1 LFEVR
6 AHCEDLM
13 NNILHAEDVIFAKR
27 LLDGGIVGKR
37 NTLLVELAIS
47 ALIDQL
53 ADRLKVGLSEQ
64 LSARSTAKPS
74 DQL

>member
-1 LFEVR
+1 MR

-13 NNILHAEDVIFAKR
+13 NDILHAEDVIFAER

-37 NTLLVELAIS
+37 NTLFVEFAIP

-53 ADRLKVGLSEQ
+53 PDRLKIGLSEQ
-64 LSARSTAKPS
+64 LSARSTAKS
-74 DQL
+74 SEQL